1 MQTKWI
7 VAVGVSIAFTL
18 AARADE
24 AIKGLSDPQI
34 EAVNESAH
42 SGGAERPGQE
52 GAAEHRAHA
61 GSHLQHA
68 RNVQAQLPAK
78 TASR

>member
-34 EAVNESAH
+34 EAVNRVLIP
-42 SGGAERPGQE
+42 GAQNAQVKRALQNTVPTLE
-52 GAAEHRAHA
+52 G
-61 GSHLQHA
+61 HLQHA